1 MPVKK
6 VVNPRRRAA
15 RDAHGRFRL
24 KKRNRPRHHARVT
37 HRRVVRHRTNRPRRR
52 VNVHHPRRRVK
63 ANRARHARNPHLVLM
78 GLNPVRTGGRS
89 MAKRRKYR
97 LKNTHHRRHHRMLAK
112 SNPHRRHF
120 RLKNRRNPFG
130 FSTPLF
136 LETTGWAIV
145 GGLLT
150 RIVPQAAMPSR
161 NSGIVGY
168 GMNALTTGVAAW
180 LAGKYK
186 REAGLG
192 VAIGG
197 TMMIAAR
204 IVSDYFGKT
213 LVTFGTV
220 STDNTGTQATV
231 TPVATT
237 NAPAAATNSLS
248 QGDLSF
254 DLRDYRGT
262 YFPLPSSTT
271 SKDMTS
277 PQPWANAIQKLQA
290 AIQPAPGKGGAPSS
304 ASKGNSNIGKK
315 PTSMSGGRYG
325 SIM

>member
-6 VVNPRRRAA
+6 VVNPRRRAVRA
-15 RDAHGRFRL
+15 ANGRFRV
-24 KKRNRPRHHARVT
+24 KKRNRPRHVARVA
-37 HRRVVRHRTNRPRRR
+37 HRRRVVRAHVNRPRRR
-52 VNVHHPRRRVK
+52 RMK
-63 ANRARHARNPHLVLM
+63 ANRTRRMRNPHLVLM

-89 MAKRRKYR
+89 MAKKRRKYR
-97 LKNTHHRRHHRMLAK
+97 LKNRSNRHHHRMLAK
-112 SNPHRRHF
+112 SNPHRRRF

-150 RIVPQAAMPSR
+150 RIVPQAALPNQ
-161 NSGIVGY
+161 NSGPIGY
-168 GMNALTTGVAAW
+168 LMNGITTGVAAFI
-180 LAGKYK
+180 AGKYK

-237 NAPAAATNSLS
+237 NAPASATQSLS

-277 PQPWANAIQKLQA
+277 KQPWANAIQQLQTA
-290 AIQPAPGKGGAPSS
+290 MTPPPGKGMTAKGGAPSS
-304 ASKGNSNIGKK
+304 ASKGHSNVGTK